1 MKRINVLAPNIA
13 NKIAAGEVVERPASV
28 VKELIEN
35 SIDAG
40 SNAITVEIMNG
51 GISYIRITDN
61 GSGIDEN
68 DVETAFLR
76 HATSKLS
83 AADDLSHIETL
94 GFRGEAL
101 ASIAAVS
108 KVKMRTRTQAAEY
121 GTMICIE
128 GGVVT
133 AKEPSG
139 CPCGTTI
146 EVSELFFNVPA
157 RLKFLK
163 SPRSEAALIGDYVM
177 RLILSNP
184 SVSIRFINNGKTIYQ
199 SAGDGSLE
207 NAVFCVYGTEVT
219 ANLFPVNYDDGY
231 LKLTGYVGSESLARN
246 SRSQQSLFVNHRY
259 IKSATVSYSVQRA
272 FDTRLM
278 HGKFPFFILDMLV
291 SSYEIDVNV
300 HPNKLEIRFKDD
312 QRIGNSVLRAVN
324 AAIDYLPFDNAS
336 GAEPVLKS
344 EAPKPEKLYSLF
356 ENKHDGDN
364 KSFEL
369 SRESAFDSGDK
380 STYVVYSNDK
390 DTNVP
395 FIPDNTDSVSRVV
408 LHAPGNSSMPAF
420 TYPGV
425 QEVSDSGSI
434 PVFSANND
442 KKRSPEISKP
452 EQILLCDS
460 PYTVIGAA
468 FDTYIIVQQQDNL
481 FLIDQHAAHERML
494 YEKLIRD
501 ELRFDS
507 QILLVPERISLDPV
521 QYEILCENL
530 ERFSELGLSVQPL
543 NGTMIRIDAVPS
555 MVSSNAAGFISD
567 AVSVIADAGSVSEL
581 DLVRSKLIQTAC
593 KKALKA
599 GDRLEKEEIYEIIE
613 AYKNGATPMT
623 CPHGRP
629 VIISITKTDLQKRF
643 KRIV

>member
-390 DTNVP
+390 ETNVP
-395 FIPDNTDSVSRVV
+395 FISDNTDSVSRVV
-408 LHAPGNSSMPAF
+408 LHDRGNSSMPAF
-420 TYPGV
+420 NFPSV
-425 QEVSDSGSI
+425 QEISDPGSI

-507 QILLVPERISLDPV
+507 QILLVPERITLDPV

-530 ERFSELGLSVQPL
+530 ERFTELGFSVQPL

>member
-184 SVSIRFINNGKTIYQ
+184 SVSIKFINNGKTIYQ

-344 EAPKPEKLYSLF
+344 EAPKPEKLYNLF

-364 KSFEL
+364 KSVEL
-369 SRESAFDSGDK
+369 SRESAFNSGDK

-408 LHAPGNSSMPAF
+408 LHDRGNSSMPAF
-420 TYPGV
+420 NFPSV
-425 QEVSDSGSI
+425 QEISDPGSI

-507 QILLVPERISLDPV
+507 QILLVPERITLDPV

-530 ERFSELGLSVQPL
+530 ERFTELGFSVQPL